1 MATMYNSIRASREL
15 QQAGVAAP
23 MADAIASVVGD
34 SMTAS
39 REELV
44 TKDFLKA
51 EIGTV
56 NTEIA
61 KVRTEI
67 ATAKND
73 TIRWL
78 IGSQVILIVAL
89 AALMN
94 FMKAMH

>member
-23 MADAIASVVGD
+23 MADAIASVIEA
-34 SMTAS
+34 SMTSS

-51 EIGTV
+51 ELGTV
-56 NTEIA
+56 NTEI
-61 KVRTEI
+61 T
-67 ATAKND
+67 TAKND

-78 IGSQVILIVAL
+78 IGSHIVLITAIM
-89 AALMN
+89 ALMN
-94 FMKAMH
+94 FMKATH

>member
-1 MATMYNSIRASREL
+1 MATMYDSIRASREL

-23 MADAIASVVGD
+23 MADAIATVVGT
-34 SMTAS
+34 SMTSS

-44 TKDFLKA
+44 TKDYLKA
-51 EIGTV
+51 EL
-56 NTEIA
+56 A
-61 KVRTEI
+61 AVRTEI

-94 FMKAMH
+94 LMKAMH